1 MAAFGMDSIGHALP
15 ACDLRLRPDTGC
27 VGVAHALGADRGGF
41 RQNQPC
47 TGTLAVVLYLQI
59 TGGTRIKGTHAGQG
73 CHHHAIGQGHRANV
87 ESLLELLGH
96 ECFSHKKDRLL
107 TSLSVSYGAHSAFFN
122 AKGLKKIQPSH
133 DGEGVRL
140 WQKLSKRELKA
151 LAKPVIS
158 KSISLKTLQYARHQ
172 LRLMNQ

>member
-1 MAAFGMDSIGHALP
+1 MP
-15 ACDLRLRPDTGC
+15 
-27 VGVAHALGADRGGF
+27 GVCKNTA
-41 RQNQPC
+41 P
-47 TGTLAVVLYLQI
+47 
-59 TGGTRIKGTHAGQG
+59 
-73 CHHHAIGQGHRANV
+73 
-87 ESLLELLGH
+87 
-96 ECFSHKKDRLL
+96 
-107 TSLSVSYGAHSAFFN
+107 
-122 AKGLKKIQPSH
+122 H